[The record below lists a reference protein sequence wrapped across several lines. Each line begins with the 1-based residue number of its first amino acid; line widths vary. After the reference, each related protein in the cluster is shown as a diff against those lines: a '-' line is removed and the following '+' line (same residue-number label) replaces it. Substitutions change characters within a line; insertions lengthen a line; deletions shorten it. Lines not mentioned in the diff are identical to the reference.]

1 MAEKPSDRPTQ
12 DYRGAGCMYGDRSKM
27 TNPQFGDKTTKIG
40 TQFENMLNPRTETGD
55 NIICGVEIGCQS
67 SYYNDSSHAPSTTP
81 TAPIHP
87 CQTKIHEL
95 QEKLKR
101 LSTKKS

>member
-12 DYRGAGCMYGDRSKM
+12 DYGGAGCMYGDRSIM
-27 TNPQFGDKTTKIG
+27 TNPH
-40 TQFENMLNPRTETGD
+40 FENVLNPRTETGD

-81 TAPIHP
+81 TAPTHP
-87 CQTKIHEL
+87 FQTKIHEL